1 MEDKKRVG
9 SLGWLTES
17 SVMPKKQRAI
27 GGVGVSS
34 IVELR
39 AQLYKTQ
46 EEAKRAKDAAP
57 DVDLHRA
64 RKKNVS
70 TDPFSNKNSGV
81 EERAHRDKLQLKAT
95 NDGSASYAALEK
107 KAELYSKLVR
117 GELPDEEDKE
127 KYCVDFLS
135 KGALENEFEHLEE
148 ENKVQVG
155 YLDNNIRNDVHMLFS
170 DSDGKRAGIGWTGHT
185 GVGNEHK
192 RLVREVNEET
202 TEARGKASILKQRR
216 QSQAEKNREK
226 LRHAFL
232 KKQIE
237 KLKAVKSDEHTQP
250 SVSPYPDSEPA
261 VVNGSCNGD
270 DVR

>member
-1 MEDKKRVG
+1 MDDNNKRIQ

-17 SVMPKKQRAI
+17 ALLPKRQKAI

-46 EEAKRAKDAAP
+46 EEAKRAKEGAP
-57 DVDLHRA
+57 DNADVHRA
-64 RKKNVS
+64 RKKPLPNDV
-70 TDPFSNKNSGV
+70 FSVKNSGV
-81 EERAHRDKLQLKAT
+81 EVRAHRDKLQLKAVD
-95 NDGSASYAALEK
+95 DGSASYAALEK

-135 KGALENEFEHLEE
+135 KGVSEDTGQLEGD
-148 ENKVQVG
+148 NK
-155 YLDNNIRNDVHMLFS
+155 NDATERSDRTDDVISFS
-170 DSDGKRAGIGWTGHT
+170 YSDGKRAGIGWTGHA
-185 GVGNEHK
+185 GVGEEHK

-202 TEARGKASILKQRR
+202 TEARENASILKQRR
-216 QSQAEKNREK
+216 QIQAEKNREK
-226 LRHAFL
+226 LRQAFL

-237 KLKAVKSDEHTQP
+237 KLKAAKTEEHPQL
-250 SVSPYPDSEPA
+250 PDS
-261 VVNGSCNGD
+261 
-270 DVR
+270 